1 MEASGCCASEHL
13 NVGVV
18 FLHAMLL
25 SSIDLRLE
33 SQPVIEEFECY
44 VRSFTLF
51 LRYTWFRKLRIL
63 TLDTANAA
71 SVSENNVSDLCYRHD
86 LLLGQ
91 GRALKLKCQLS
102 MFSNFVR

>member
-51 LRYTWFRKLRIL
+51 LRCYTWFRKLRTLI
-63 TLDTANAA
+63 LDTANAA
-71 SVSENNVSDLCYRHD
+71 LVSENNNSD
-86 LLLGQ
+86 
-91 GRALKLKCQLS
+91 
-102 MFSNFVR
+102 